1 MFKMFT
7 IRKTGLV
14 EQSQFVYTYISYLSS
29 FCPSSRKLKL
39 HYKYLKFS
47 LQDEQKNGKTSFPI
61 LHKGKREIRLIFMQ
75 LT

>member
-7 IRKTGLV
+7 IRRQAWWNKANTCTHIFL
-14 EQSQFVYTYISYLSS
+14 IYLLC
-29 FCPSSRKLKL
+29 CPSSRKLNL

-61 LHKGKREIRLIFMQ
+61 LHKVKREIRLIFMQ